1 MILARSISSGSHF
14 VGIAPPSAT
23 NTLDIIPLCG
33 AFEALAFFVRS
44 VSQVSYDSATEDPSA
59 MGIKNIFHESPWV
72 DHSDYSAP
80 RLPKRSQ

>member
-1 MILARSISSGSHF
+1 MILARRILGGSHF
-14 VGIAPPSAT
+14 IGIAPTAAT
-23 NTLDIIPLCG
+23 NTLNIIPLDS

-44 VSQVSYDSATEDPSA
+44 MSQVSYDSATEDPSA
-59 MGIKNIFHESPWV
+59 MGIKNIFDESPWV